1 MKTVQMTPEEMKR
14 YVVRFDDLVANKA
27 RTGDRIPPAAREM
40 LTARATK
47 TVIAHTDASNTP
59 WGAGG
64 EGGPIPGPKD
74 FAVVIAECEP
84 HNGPGLHSHARTIE
98 TFTCIQGRF
107 RIEWGDAGEHA
118 IELGLFDTV
127 SVPPGVMRRF
137 ENISDGTGLLYV
149 ILQGGENLQVEAI
162 ERQEQIAV
170 FGDYD
175 VDGATSSAVLVRF
188 FQQLGIKLR
197 VYIPDRAREG
207 YGPNRDAIF

>member
-84 HNGPGLHSHARTIE
+84 HNGPGLHSHAKTIE

-107 RIEWGDAGEHA
+107 RIEWGDAGEHS

-149 ILQGGENLQVEAI
+149 ILQGGERGLGDVEFAPSVGEEI
-162 ERQEQIAV
+162 RSR
-170 FGDYD
+170 FGE
-175 VDGATSSAVLVRF
+175 AVLQELEGVGYSF
-188 FQQLGIKLR
+188 DAGI
-197 VYIPDRAREG
+197 DS
-207 YGPNRDAIF
+207 

>member
-84 HNGPGLHSHARTIE
+84 HNGPGLHSHAKTIE

-107 RIEWGDAGEHA
+107 RIEWGDAGEHS

-149 ILQGGENLQVEAI
+149 ILQGGERGLGDVEFAPSVGDEI
-162 ERQEQIAV
+162 RSR
-170 FGDYD
+170 FGE
-175 VDGATSSAVLVRF
+175 AVLQELEGVGYSF
-188 FQQLGIKLR
+188 DAGI
-197 VYIPDRAREG
+197 DS
-207 YGPNRDAIF
+207 

>member
-1 MKTVQMTPEEMKR
+1 MKTVQISPQDMER
-14 YVVRFDDLVANKA
+14 YVARFDDLVANKA
-27 RTGDRIPPAAREM
+27 RTSDTIPPEAREL

-64 EGGPIPGPKD
+64 DGGPIPGPKD

-84 HNGPGLHSHARTIE
+84 HNGPGLHSHAKSTE

-107 RIEWGDAGEHA
+107 RIEWGDAGEHS

-137 ENISDGTGLLYV
+137 QNISDETGLLYV
-149 ILQGGENLQVEAI
+149 ILQGGERGLGDVEFAPSVGDEI
-162 ERQEQIAV
+162 RTRFGEGVMTELEGVGYSFDAGLER
-170 FGDYD
+170 
-175 VDGATSSAVLVRF
+175 
-188 FQQLGIKLR
+188 
-197 VYIPDRAREG
+197 
-207 YGPNRDAIF
+207 